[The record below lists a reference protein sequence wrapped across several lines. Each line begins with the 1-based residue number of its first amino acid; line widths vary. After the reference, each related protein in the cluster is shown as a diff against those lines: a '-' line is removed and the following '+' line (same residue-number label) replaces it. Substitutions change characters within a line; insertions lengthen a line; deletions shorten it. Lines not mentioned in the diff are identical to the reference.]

1 LNTRILSIV
10 LLVAGLAA
18 CGGDSGTAPTVTL
31 RTETFQGTL
40 VDPTSC
46 NCGNGINIYRID
58 VAAAGPLSATATWA
72 PSDAVLILR
81 LMDNSLNTVFA
92 ASTHS
97 GTTATLTH
105 AVTPGT
111 YQMQVFLNQGPGR
124 TATFQLNVRHP

>member
-1 LNTRILSIV
+1 MNTRILSIV
-10 LLVAGLAA
+10 ALAAALAA
-18 CGGDSGTAPTVTL
+18 CGGDSGTTPAVTL
-31 RTETFQGTL
+31 RTQTFQATL

-58 VAAAGPLSATATWA
+58 VAAAGRLDATATWT
-72 PSDAVLILR
+72 PSDAVVILR
-81 LMDNSLNTVFA
+81 LMDPTLNTVFA